1 MQKLVI
7 EGGKPLHGSVVAS
20 GSKNAALPLLI
31 ATLLAPGDHR
41 LARVPDL
48 ADTSAALSLLG
59 RLGCP
64 SLTDGDTVRLDTTRI
79 AWCDAPKRITSRFRA
94 SVLLLGP
101 LLARCGEARVPQP
114 GGCAIGERPIDEH
127 LRGLEAL
134 GCRFEEVDG
143 FVHGAVARLVG
154 ADIHLRVPTVTG
166 TENLVMAA
174 SLAEGTTRITNA
186 AREPE
191 VVELCE
197 FLNAMGARIR
207 GAGSPTI
214 EIEGVR
220 ALCPLAEPWR
230 VAPDRIETA
239 TWLCAAAI
247 TGGDVTVNGAMP
259 HHLDAV
265 LDALRAAG
273 CHVEVGADWVRCARQ
288 GPLRALDLATAP
300 YPGFP
305 TDMQP
310 VFAAMGTLA
319 RGRTTIEE
327 NLFESRF
334 KHAAELSRMGARVRA
349 SGRTL
354 QIDGV
359 ERLHGATV
367 SASDLRA
374 GAALLLAGLAAEGT
388 THLLHPEQ
396 LDRGY
401 EDCVEKATALG
412 GRIRREAVELDN
424 AALNREP
431 EEPGVAGLGRG

>member
-7 EGGKPLHGSVVAS
+7 EGGKPLQGTVAAS

-41 LARVPDL
+41 FTRVPDL
-48 ADTSAALSLLG
+48 ADTSSALSLLG

-64 SLTDGDTVRLDTTRI
+64 SLSAGDAVRLDTTRI
-79 AWCDAPKRITSRFRA
+79 AWCDAPKRISSRFRA

-101 LLARCGEARVPQP
+101 LLARCGEARVPHP

-134 GCRFEEVDG
+134 GCRFEQVDG
-143 FVHGAVARLVG
+143 FVHGAVARLMG
-154 ADIHLRVPTVTG
+154 AEIRLRVPTVTG

-174 SLAEGTTRITNA
+174 SLAEGTTRIHNA

-197 FLNAMGARIR
+197 FLNALGANIR
-207 GAGSPTI
+207 GAGSSTI
-214 EIEGVR
+214 EIEGVASLR
-220 ALCPLAEPWR
+220 PLAEPWQ
-230 VAPDRIETA
+230 VAADRIETA

-247 TGGDVTVNGAMP
+247 TGGDITVTGAHP

-265 LDALRAAG
+265 LDALRASG
-273 CHVEVGADWVRCARQ
+273 CHIEVGADWVRCARQ
-288 GPLRALDLATAP
+288 GPLRALDLVTAP

-310 VFAAMGTLA
+310 VFATLAALA
-319 RGRTTIEE
+319 RGSSTIEE
-327 NLFESRF
+327 QLFESRF
-334 KHAAELSRMGARVRA
+334 KHADELRRMGAHITTTE
-349 SGRTL
+349 RTL

-359 ERLHGATV
+359 EHLVGSTV

-374 GAALLLAGLAAEGT
+374 GAALLLAALAARGT
-388 THLLHPEQ
+388 TQLLHPEQ

-401 EDCVEKATALG
+401 EDVVDKVLALG
-412 GRIRREAVELDN
+412 GRIRREPLALDITVS
-424 AALNREP
+424 NRET
-431 EEPGVAGLGRG
+431 EEPEAAT